1 MQWACLW
8 RGTFTYAS
16 DCSLTAR
23 VPTYVQKEK
32 TLKKNISSKLALRL
46 GWRHTVDCLEDDLRC
61 FGIGG
66 RVPPIYVRCLFPFKL
81 PYFRYMGILGSRHLF
96 PEVIKWNQ
104 WEAAFFFA
112 AKFQWMWT
120 ATQLRKNMPE
130 FKKLSPVSELLQ
142 KKNKK
147 GIWIDPPF
155 RCGRDMLLKKVQWMR
170 DKAWWTHRLSWMDIV
185 AIFGYL
191 EVLVSTQH
199 NSVLWFW
206 CCWRQVCLYVVG
218 FPCQPYSYLHQ
229 GSSLLK
235 DPNARQLFQTIRN
248 VKRMKPLAPLFAFSH
263 YRSVYC
269 EMFFLLW
276 IEPTNQQTPIM
287 NLDLRLR
294 ERYGF
299 PEMPGCCIGVDW
311 EESCRDPWLQSKLKH
326 TKPDANIMT
335 LVHSMGW
342 SVWQQLQN

>member
-142 KKNKK
+142 KKIKK
-147 GIWIDPPF
+147 GSGSIRHSGVVEI
-155 RCGRDMLLKKVQWMR
+155 
-170 DKAWWTHRLSWMDIV
+170 
-185 AIFGYL
+185 
-191 EVLVSTQH
+191 
-199 NSVLWFW
+199 
-206 CCWRQVCLYVVG
+206 CCWKKCSGCGTRPG
-218 FPCQPYSYLHQ
+218 GH
-229 GSSLLK
+229 
-235 DPNARQLFQTIRN
+235 T
-248 VKRMKPLAPLFAFSH
+248 
-263 YRSVYC
+263 
-269 EMFFLLW
+269 
-276 IEPTNQQTPIM
+276 
-287 NLDLRLR
+287 
-294 ERYGF
+294 GF
-299 PEMPGCCIGVDW
+299 PEWILLRFLGILKFWYPPNTILFYDFDVVGGRYASM
-311 EESCRDPWLQSKLKH
+311 WLASHASH
-326 TKPDANIMT
+326 THIFTKDH
-335 LVHSMGW
+335 LY
-342 SVWQQLQN
+342 